1 MDGEIPVDPEEYLS
15 AVIRGEIPYVPED
28 AGEEHGEEDG
38 EDGGEDGGEE
48 DGEDGG
54 EEEDVSSFLNLTGD
68 GMEIVPTNNDD
79 EGQTNID
86 GQVYI
91 Y

>member
-15 AVIRGEIPYVPED
+15 AVISGEIPYVPED

-38 EDGGEDGGEE
+38 EN
-48 DGEDGG
+48 GG
-54 EEEDVSSFLNLTGD
+54 EEEDVSSFLNITGD
-68 GMEIVPTNNDD
+68 GMEIVPNNDD

>member
-1 MDGEIPVDPEEYLS
+1 MDGSYERANPDEEEYLRGM
-15 AVIRGEIPYVPED
+15 IRGEIPYVPED

-38 EDGGEDGGEE
+38 EDGGE
-48 DGEDGG
+48 
-54 EEEDVSSFLNLTGD
+54 EEDVSSFVNLTGD
-68 GMEIVPTNNDD
+68 GMEILPTNIDD

-91 Y
+91 LSLW

>member
-1 MDGEIPVDPEEYLS
+1 MDGKIPVDPEEYLR
-15 AVIRGEIPYVPED
+15 AVIRGEIPYVTED
-28 AGEEHGEEDG
+28 AGEEHGEDG
-38 EDGGEDGGEE
+38 GEENGEDGGEE
-48 DGEDGG
+48 A
-54 EEEDVSSFLNLTGD
+54 DVSSFLNLTGD

-91 Y
+91 YILSLW